1 MFDKIK
7 EALEEE
13 KEEYLKKLK
22 EIDEK
27 VKKISNEIENLK
39 REIKEKQEN
48 CSVFFDIIKLKSLH
62 ARLKRLYQKQEELNL
77 EGERIKEK
85 LRLIE
90 KDLKALKIIEEKR
103 AKEELKKNLTVEN
116 LNLSYFHLIKKKI
129 IAGLMFI
136 LSLSVP
142 IFSLSASQERI
153 KKDVEER
160 VKDDIKLLVKLL
172 EEKIKV
178 LREER
183 KRLEKL
189 REARKEKRTSQE
201 KLIQLREQREKEIQR
216 LVKAVNKADP
226 DEIAP
231 AIESLPPELA
241 AEVLLRL
248 KEKKAGQILANMNP
262 QKAAQIMEIILER
275 KPDFKISLEE
285 EGF

>member
-27 VKKISNEIENLK
+27 VWKVSKEIEELK
-39 REIKEKQEN
+39 REIKKKQEN

-77 EGERIKEK
+77 EGERIREK

-129 IAGLMFI
+129 VGLLI
-136 LSLSVP
+136 VLSLSVP

-189 REARKEKRTSQE
+189 REARKEKRISQE

-216 LVKAVNKADP
+216 LVKAVSKADP